1 MCITHGYFQ
10 HASQFLS
17 AWEIYFNLV
26 ASKWPDAVAIDL
38 TNSKK
43 AASSSG
49 MFKQRAFTD
58 MRDKDSFDTSRQ
70 DAAEWSKIME
80 NYMTTSSLDTPLHN
94 SSKTSKTN
102 EIEKPAEKE
111 TVEWSVLEPLIAEA
125 LELLIRT
132 DDAGLFYEDV
142 RENLPNL

>member
-1 MCITHGYFQ
+1 MAYEYIQ

-26 ASKWPDAVAIDL
+26 ASKWPDSVAIDL

-49 MFKQRAFTD
+49 VLKQRAFTD
-58 MRDKDSFDTSRQ
+58 TRDKNSFDTSRQ

-80 NYMTTSSLDTPLHN
+80 NYMTTSSMDTPLHN
-94 SSKTSKTN
+94 DLTSSRPDIS
-102 EIEKPAEKE
+102 EKSVQDA
-111 TVEWSVLEPLIAEA
+111 TVEWLILEPLITEA

-142 RENLPNL
+142 